1 MLHDSS
7 LHIESANSQDHLAA
21 TATAATAAAPSTT
34 ATATAAAAT
43 APSLWTTKCQ
53 LSTQPKCHSI
63 ILICL
68 QATPVYSTITFF
80 TARATVNCGTI
91 IHQLSVVGPAP
102 ILSAVPKYHS
112 TILCQLLPTPTATPL
127 NTATCKPV
135 TTIYYPA
142 TFHPLD
148 SNTPPHSCLVLLKY
162 PQVTITQIGRAHV

>member
-1 MLHDSS
+1 MIFTLETPCCVH
-7 LHIESANSQDHLAA
+7 LSANCTDFSFKETIHVAA
-21 TATAATAAAPSTT
+21 TATAAAAPSAT
-34 ATATAAAAT
+34 ATATAAT

-112 TILCQLLPTPTATPL
+112 TILCQLSPTPTATPL
-127 NTATCKPV
+127 NIAKPV
-135 TTIYYPA
+135 TTISCNISPTSTA
-142 TFHPLD
+142 TLLPTVVWCY
-148 SNTPPHSCLVLLKY
+148 SNILK
-162 PQVTITQIGRAHV
+162 